1 MVLTPLHHKMGMIAF
16 DLNDCAM
23 HSIWWLYQTESVL
36 LPPGLPAPR
45 EAEDRDH

>member
-1 MVLTPLHHKMGMIAF
+1 MVLTSLNHKMGMIAF

-23 HSIWWLYQTESVL
+23 HSIWCLYQTESVL

-45 EAEDRDH
+45 EAEDRDY